1 MAVAMA
7 AGQGDYPLS
16 LCGAVSNTVTSRPIL
31 ENAMRPL
38 LVVAS
43 LAAAALPLAAQ
54 QNPFEM
60 PKLKLKGVQVEYQY
74 GGDLPGTGEIAL
86 SGDRIMH
93 RSSTTGKIFGKT
105 ATTNSWMLTTRDSV
119 YTVDL
124 TKKTGVQAPN
134 PLPYLA
140 KAYKDLDGTEKT
152 RLHQNLQD
160 MASLMSKAFG
170 ASVLSGGEK
179 TGTKTYAGE
188 TCDERSFGD
197 WTVCGMTK
205 APGVTLHSSGSIVC
219 YNFEETATS
228 VSIGEPPASAFEAP
242 TGIVFS
248 EDTNLSSPDS
258 ASRAFV
264 RYLAS
269 QELSDSIA
277 AARQKMAES
286 KQTGAS
292 SGKPAEKMSKED
304 QQKACEAIRNFN
316 LGKAVGNAFKNAA
329 ANAANAAVKG
339 AEEGAKQSVTNK
351 AKGLFKKPKFP

>member
-1 MAVAMA
+1 
-7 AGQGDYPLS
+7 
-16 LCGAVSNTVTSRPIL
+16 
-31 ENAMRPL
+31 MRSL

-54 QNPFEM
+54 QNPFDL
-60 PKLKLKGVQVEYQY
+60 PKLKLKGLQVEYQY
-74 GGDLPGTGEIAL
+74 GGDLPGTGEIAMAA
-86 SGDRIMH
+86 DRMMH

-105 ATTNSWMLTTRDSV
+105 TTTNSWTLTTRDSV
-119 YTVDL
+119 YTADL
-124 TKKTGVQAPN
+124 TKKTGVRGPN

-140 KAYKDLDGTEKT
+140 KAYKDLDGSEKT

-170 ASVLSGGEK
+170 ASVLNGGEK
-179 TGTKTYAGE
+179 TGTKSYAGE
-188 TCDERSFGD
+188 TCDERTFGD

-228 VSIGEPPASAFEAP
+228 VSLGEPPASAFEAP
-242 TGIVFS
+242 AGIVFS
-248 EDTNLSSPDS
+248 EDTNLSRPDS

-264 RYLAS
+264 KYLAS

-277 AARQKMAES
+277 AAKQKMAES
-286 KQTGAS
+286 RETEAS
-292 SGKPAEKMSKED
+292 SGKPTQKMSKED
-304 QQKACEAIRNFN
+304 QQKACDAIRNFN

-329 ANAANAAVKG
+329 ANAANAAVKS
-339 AEEGAKQSVTNK
+339 AEEGAKQNATNK
-351 AKGLFKKPKFP
+351 VKGLFKKPKFP